1 MNPRRLGRVRREA
14 VAFGLSV
21 GTLQAYVYLPRP
33 QRLPSIAIAVVLL
46 IGAAYAAWGPG
57 GSTITG
63 GGLVMSVIIA
73 QMLVGGLR
81 LAGDPGYW
89 ARVWLGFTLGW
100 LVASVTRFA
109 AGCAPVADAASSSI
123 ETTY

>member
-1 MNPRRLGRVRREA
+1 MLPFLVA

-33 QRLPSIAIAVVLL
+33 QRLPSIAIAVVLFM
-46 IGAAYAAWGPG
+46 GAVYAAWGPG
-57 GSTITG
+57 GSTIAG

-81 LAGDPGYW
+81 LAGDPRAEGLGYW
-89 ARVWLGFTLGW
+89 GRVWLGFTRAGSLRRS
-100 LVASVTRFA
+100 ASPRR
-109 AGCAPVADAASSSI
+109 DARPGA
-123 ETTY
+123 